1 VIFCISNFFL
11 KGIFMRAQEII
22 DMALKLKP
30 HERLQLVEKIQQ
42 SFDQNDPVIDRLWGQ
57 EALRRLE
64 AHRRGELGAVPM
76 EAVFGKY

>member
-1 VIFCISNFFL
+1 MS
-11 KGIFMRAQEII
+11 AQEII

-30 HERLQLVEKIQQ
+30 HERLQVVDQIQQ
-42 SFDQNDPVIDRLWGQ
+42 SFDKSDPEIDRLWGQ